1 MKKLEKKQKQIVA
14 MLLIILLLVGFLIP
28 QLAKAFNLANDWNH
42 PNVYPSW
49 GDEPLQEIENNLRFV
64 KYKKTGMA
72 FNENFYSS
80 FQTNG
85 WPLGVQMY
93 LEERPGEDNSEYD
106 EFDLKHT
113 YCTGSHTEASPIQ
126 PGARAFVSGT
136 YKYTPD
142 EGQLFSEAKRGSNHK
157 FNFLMLA
164 IACYYP
170 GDYKVKKDALSTA
183 DDPAISEGLVMQAI
197 AWIATDENS
206 NGFSGNW
213 KEDYQYFKTWS
224 GYRNMLLSC
233 FTEAEEPAIYHAL
246 RAPINPECNAL
257 KLCTMLTT

>member
-1 MKKLEKKQKQIVA
+1 
-14 MLLIILLLVGFLIP
+14 
-28 QLAKAFNLANDWNH
+28 
-42 PNVYPSW
+42 
-49 GDEPLQEIENNLRFV
+49 
-64 KYKKTGMA
+64 MA

-85 WPLGVQMY
+85 WPLGAQMY
-93 LEERPGEDNSEYD
+93 LEKRPGEDNSEYD
-106 EFDLKHT
+106 EFDLEHT
-113 YCTGSHTEASPIQ
+113 YCTGSHTEASSIQ
-126 PGARAFVSGT
+126 PGSRAFKSGE
-136 YKYTPD
+136 YRYTENEALVFP
-142 EGQLFSEAKRGSNHK
+142 EAKRGSNHK

-170 GDYKVKKDALSTA
+170 GDYKVKKDALSAA

-197 AWIATDENS
+197 AWMATDENS

-213 KEDYQYFKTWS
+213 EEDYQHFKTWG
-224 GYRNMLLSC
+224 GYRNMLLCC

>member
-1 MKKLEKKQKQIVA
+1 MKKLEKKQVVT
-14 MLLIILLLVGFLIP
+14 MFLVIILLVGFLIP
-28 QLAKAFNLANDWNH
+28 EIVKAFNLVNDWNH
-42 PNVYPSW
+42 PFVYPTW
-49 GDEPLQEIENNLRFV
+49 GEEPLREIEMNPEYIE
-64 KYKKTGMA
+64 YKKTGMA

-85 WPLGVQMY
+85 WPLDAQMY
-93 LEERPGEDNSEYD
+93 LEERPGEDNL
-106 EFDLKHT
+106 EFHEFNLKHT

-126 PGARAFVSGT
+126 PGVRAFKSGT

-142 EGQLFSEAKRGSNHK
+142 EGQLFPEAKRGSNHK

-206 NGFSGNW
+206 NGFSG
-213 KEDYQYFKTWS
+213 
-224 GYRNMLLSC
+224 GGLSV
-233 FTEAEEPAIYHAL
+233 F
-246 RAPINPECNAL
+246 
-257 KLCTMLTT
+257 